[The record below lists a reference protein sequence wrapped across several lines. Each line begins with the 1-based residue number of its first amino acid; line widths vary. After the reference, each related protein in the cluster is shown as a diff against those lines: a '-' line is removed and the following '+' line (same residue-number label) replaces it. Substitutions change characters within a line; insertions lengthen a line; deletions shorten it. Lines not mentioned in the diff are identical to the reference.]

1 MISATPEFVLMVSE
15 KELLVDQIYS
25 GELDTIGLIV
35 VGVTAHNCMV
45 SNISIVGSPKTLIST
60 TLVSTE
66 PQSPS

>member
-35 VGVTAHNCMV
+35 MGVTVHNCMV
-45 SNISIVGSPKTLIST
+45 
-60 TLVSTE
+60 
-66 PQSPS
+66 QSYQRNRKVPHRHLM